1 MGMSAP
7 EPGRVVQKGAAMA
20 SRHIFISFASSDTD
34 LAHRVVEALERA
46 AFRCWISDRDIEPGT
61 SYPAAITAAVK
72 ASGVVLLLLTDASNS
87 SPHVLREVEL
97 AFNAR
102 RPVLPVRIAG
112 VTPSSD
118 LQYFLSTTQ
127 WFDAGAAFDDADLA
141 RVEPRLRELL
151 DGRKGS
157 GASTDE
163 RRKWRV
169 IAAVAAV
176 AIIGFAALVL
186 WMGRSPDAPIPS
198 AEEAAS
204 PGFPTALESNA
215 VADPGTPPASSAA
228 QPTPAGKTSG
238 APLAKVNPRDGQAY
252 VWVAP
257 GQFIM
262 GCSVGDPDCDDD
274 ETPVRMVEITRGYWL
289 ATTEVTNAQLR
300 QTTPGHQFAEADE
313 ANLPAVALSWTA
325 AKAHCAGVG
334 GRLPTEAEWEFA
346 ARAGSTTR
354 YYGSL
359 PAIAWF
365 ADNSEERLHPVGMKT
380 PNALGLHDMLGNAAE
395 WVLDRYF
402 NAYDDTS
409 DPASVMEPLAPN
421 ASAVARGGSW
431 VSESPGVR
439 VSRRLGFPPD
449 AEEPFIGVRCA
460 VDRF

>member
-1 MGMSAP
+1 MA
-7 EPGRVVQKGAAMA
+7 QKDVATA
-20 SRHIFISFASSDTD
+20 SPHIFISFASSDID
-34 LAHRVVEALERA
+34 LAHLVVEALERT
-46 AFRCWISDRDIEPGT
+46 AFRCWISDRDIEPGR

-102 RPVLPVRIAG
+102 RPVLPVRIGG

-127 WFDAGAAFDDADLA
+127 WLDAGAAFDDADLA

-151 DGRKGS
+151 EGGKGS
-157 GASTDE
+157 GASTE
-163 RRKWRV
+163 EGRNWRA
-169 IAAVAAV
+169 IAAA
-176 AIIGFAALVL
+176 AALVVVGIAAL
-186 WMGRSPDAPIPS
+186 VVWMGRSPDVSNPTTP
-198 AEEAAS
+198 EATS
-204 PGFPTALESNA
+204 PVS
-215 VADPGTPPASSAA
+215 PPASEPNTAGATEPPPAPSPARPSPG
-228 QPTPAGKTSG
+228 QPSPASG
-238 APLAKVNPRDGQAY
+238 APSAPRAKVNPRDGQTY

-274 ETPVRMVEITRGYWL
+274 EKPVHMVEITRGYWL
-289 ATTEVTNAQLR
+289 AKTEVTNAQFR
-300 QTTPGHQFAEADE
+300 KTTPGHQSGGVDD

-325 AKAHCAGVG
+325 AKAHCAAVG

-354 YYGSL
+354 YSGSL

-365 ADNSEERLHPVGMKT
+365 ADNSDERLHPVGMKA

-409 DPASVMEPLAPN
+409 DPVKVMEPLAPN

-460 VDRF
+460 VDRL